1 MCPTDSVVA
10 PAGSLPYHYG
20 SPQRHWVYTG
30 PLVIVSTAMD
40 AYYTDGIGVYPLRC
54 IHGEDEDAYPILR
67 SQKGTHF
74 RS

>member
-30 PLVIVSTAMD
+30 PLVIVSMVMD
-40 AYYTDGIGVYPLRC
+40 AYYIDDIGVSPLRC
-54 IHGEDEDAYPILR
+54 IY
-67 SQKGTHF
+67 
-74 RS
+74 

>member
-1 MCPTDSVVA
+1 MCPATAVA

-40 AYYTDGIGVYPLRC
+40 AYYTDGISRY
-54 IHGEDEDAYPILR
+54 IHGEDDDAYPILR
-67 SQKGTHF
+67 SQKVTH

>member
-1 MCPTDSVVA
+1 MCPTDSAVA
-10 PAGSLPYHYG
+10 PAGSLPYHFS

-40 AYYTDGIGVYPLRC
+40 AYYTDDIDVYPLRC

-67 SQKGTHF
+67 S
-74 RS
+74 